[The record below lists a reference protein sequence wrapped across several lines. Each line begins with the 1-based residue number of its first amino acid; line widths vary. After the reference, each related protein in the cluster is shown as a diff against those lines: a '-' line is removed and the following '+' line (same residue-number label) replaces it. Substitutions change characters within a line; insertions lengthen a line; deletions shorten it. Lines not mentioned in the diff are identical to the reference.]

1 MSDWPGPD
9 ELDQPYREPTPL
21 EKNRALAEWL
31 EYQLRQVRG
40 RIRELEVQEEQAR
53 RRREQARAEMSWKIQ
68 PQRSNATAL
77 LHRGNCALF
86 NSGGGGFINREDAMV
101 ALAEPDIQPCEICR
115 PETGLAST

>member
-9 ELDQPYREPTPL
+9 ELDQQYREPTPL
-21 EKNRALAEWL
+21 EKNQALVEWL
-31 EYQLRQVRG
+31 EYQLRQARKRVA
-40 RIRELEVQEEQAR
+40 ELEAEERESR

-77 LHRGNCALF
+77 LHRGNCTLYPARV
-86 NSGGGGFINREDAMV
+86 GFINREDAMV

-115 PETGLAST
+115 PETGLTST